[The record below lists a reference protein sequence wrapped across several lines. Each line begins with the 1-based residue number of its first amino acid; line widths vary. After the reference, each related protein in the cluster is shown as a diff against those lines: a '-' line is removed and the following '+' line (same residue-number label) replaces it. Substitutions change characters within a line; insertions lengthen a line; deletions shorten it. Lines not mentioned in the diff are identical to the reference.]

1 MRANWD
7 IILQKC
13 ACKPNEKFFGPLGS
27 SSHHVPV
34 NNRSELSGQL
44 VGHWNTLYHAWLDF
58 KSYLKKKNLPSIAL
72 AQLQQTASGFSYQ
85 NVGESVKYLGYFPA
99 SQA

>member
-1 MRANWD
+1 MRANRD

-13 ACKPNEKFFGPLGS
+13 ACKPSEKFFGPLGS

-34 NNRSELSGQL
+34 NDRSELSSQL
-44 VGHWNTLYHAWLDF
+44 VGHWNTLYHD
-58 KSYLKKKNLPSIAL
+58 SILKAISIKNLPSIAL
-72 AQLQQTASGFSYQ
+72 AQLQQTASGFSCQ
-85 NVGESVKYLGYFPA
+85 NVGESVKSLGYFPA

>member
-13 ACKPNEKFFGPLGS
+13 ARKPNEKFFGPLGS

-34 NNRSELSGQL
+34 DNRSELSSQL
-44 VGHWNTLYHAWLDF
+44 VGHWNTLYHD
-58 KSYLKKKNLPSIAL
+58 SILKAISIKKTCPVSH
-72 AQLQQTASGFSYQ
+72 
-85 NVGESVKYLGYFPA
+85 
-99 SQA
+99 